1 MFDYFYTFVAS
12 KPLFVKQFI
21 KFAIVG
27 SSNTVVDFVI
37 YIFLTRALNWHYM
50 AAATAAFI
58 VAVTWSFY
66 FNRRWTFRVR
76 ARERSIRLQYTRF
89 VMANCLSLA
98 LNLSLFYV
106 IVDIYGIYDLF
117 AKAGAGSVVA
127 LFNFNLN
134 RLWTFSSKE
143 AR

>member
-1 MFDYFYTFVAS
+1 MFDYFYRLVAS

-21 KFAIVG
+21 KFGIVG
-27 SSNTVVDFVI
+27 SSNTLVDFVI
-37 YIFLTRALNWHYM
+37 YIFLTSALSWHYM

-66 FNRRWTFRVR
+66 FNRRWTFRAR
-76 ARERSIRLQYTRF
+76 ARGRSVRRQYVRF
-89 VMANCLSLA
+89 VMANGLSLM
-98 LNLSLFYV
+98 LNLSLFYI
-106 IVDIYGIYDLF
+106 IVDVYGVYDLF
-117 AKAGAGSVVA
+117 AKAAAGSIMA

-134 RLWTFSSKE
+134 RLWTFSSRG